1 LALHHVVLS
10 KSLFG
15 KLHLIFLVT
24 LNFAQ
29 DGGEFLQRVGEKGE
43 QEGFKKVLI
52 KDLVPTLR
60 EVRAQVSV
68 EGLEHL

>member
-29 DGGEFLQRVGEKGE
+29 DGGEFLQRIGEKGE
-43 QEGFKKVLI
+43 KEGFK
-52 KDLVPTLR
+52 
-60 EVRAQVSV
+60 
-68 EGLEHL
+68 

>member
-1 LALHHVVLS
+1 
-10 KSLFG
+10 
-15 KLHLIFLVT
+15 LHLIFLVA

-29 DGGEFLQRVGEKGE
+29 DGGEFLQRVREKGE
-43 QEGFKKVLI
+43 QEGFKKVLV
-52 KDLVPTLR
+52 KDPVATLR